1 VQLFESGV
9 PAQMSL
15 DRLRPLTKCQALV
28 ELEVGGSLIFSQ
40 GDLAALFGEAVAV
53 TVRVNGK

>member
-1 VQLFESGV
+1 
-9 PAQMSL
+9 MSL